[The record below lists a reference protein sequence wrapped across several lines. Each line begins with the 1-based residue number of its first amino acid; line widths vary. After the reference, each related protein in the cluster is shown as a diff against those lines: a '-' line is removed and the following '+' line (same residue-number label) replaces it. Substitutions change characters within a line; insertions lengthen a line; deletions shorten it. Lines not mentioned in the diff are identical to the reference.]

1 MNKLLLMIG
10 AAATLAAPLAYGEV
24 VYQNDFLTRTSTGA
38 VPYGGW
44 REIPYVTGKLVN
56 DGYSNALEV
65 FRDTDLQDNW
75 IRSRNSSSGYAYVI
89 DDGDNQ
95 ETILFSDQA
104 DYASYIIVKHRLG
117 NTFTTGVVTAQCDF
131 KPPEDWLWFSS
142 KNVRLVLGDET
153 FFSPS
158 TSMDDFTKYLA
169 AGAGIAMQGNTNP
182 GEDYRFSLYGADV
195 ATAPTGARK
204 GIWYRVV
211 ITANLDTKKY
221 GVAIYEMGASHPALD
236 AATPATAA
244 WTATDVDFWSETK
257 GVTANGISSIGI
269 TGYGIAGTLDTSLRQ
284 KTAQVDN
291 IRVAHNGVECYVND
305 FSSRKSR
312 VFGGATTAT
321 YELNS
326 VLTNS
331 VQSEVYVL
339 DTNIVP
345 DRENSGTT
353 VQPIGIDGWR
363 RVANQWAEG
372 NAQVR
377 NDGSGTYLRFSGG
390 GSSAYLGQLFGTSVS
405 SGKVR
410 LSVDV
415 RLPSNWTSSSSGALW
430 VALGNDEYYNA
441 VPADANNYRFAA
453 VGIRGET
460 NTPTYVEPSGS
471 QNPSPSADISAS
483 HWYRIVVT
491 ADLDND
497 TTAFSVYEQ
506 GTAYPVKATADGT
519 LIYNTDSIG
528 KLNGSNVQSLSS
540 FSLAALNVV
549 VWFDNIKVWHFSAD
563 GGTESLLYE
572 NYFSTRTCYLNGGRI
587 VGTLAKN
594 PVGIDGWMR
603 QYRTTD
609 DFLLV
614 GGDNP
619 ALGFNAVDKDYSAY
633 AVHDLGAV
641 YKGGKTTVQF
651 DVCAP
656 SGWLQND
663 GFACVWLGDDWYHE
677 GNMNG
682 GTSESNY
689 FIRWAACGVGFSYTK
704 FAAYSGDGV
713 GGGAWQKSSSTA
725 TAGNWY
731 RFVVTADPHARTSDV
746 AVYDMGATH
755 PTLATATPIG
765 EAVASWTALPFRQNE
780 VKRSGF
786 SSIGIQAKGVKAANP
801 LVETDHRL
809 LFDNICVEHSPRGFV
824 LIIQ

>member
-1 MNKLLLMIG
+1 MKKLMIIG
-10 AAATLAAPLAYGEV
+10 AAAVSLIAPLVNGEV
-24 VYQNDFLTRTSTGA
+24 VYQNDFATRTSAGA
-38 VPYGGW
+38 VPCGEW
-44 REIPYVTGKLVN
+44 REVPYVTGKLVN
-56 DGYSNALEV
+56 DGYSNSIEV

-75 IRSRNSSSGYAYVI
+75 IRGRNSGASYAYVI
-89 DDGDNQ
+89 DDNGNP
-95 ETILFSDQA
+95 EALLFSGET
-104 DYASYIIVKHRLG
+104 DYANHIIVKHRLG

-131 KPPEDWLWFSS
+131 KPPEDWLWYSS
-142 KNVRLVLGDET
+142 KHVRLLLGDET
-153 FFSPS
+153 FYSPV

-169 AGAGIAMQGNTNP
+169 AGAGVGMNGNTNP
-182 GEDYRFSLYGADV
+182 GNEYKFVPYGADISSLP
-195 ATAPTGARK
+195 ANAKK

-221 GVAIYEMGASHPALD
+221 GFAMYEMGAEHPALD
-236 AATPATAA
+236 AETPATIAYA
-244 WTATDVDFWSETK
+244 ENGIDFWSVTK
-257 GVTANGISSIGI
+257 GVVANGISSIGI
-269 TGYGIAGTLDTSLRQ
+269 AGYGIAGTSDASLRA

-305 FSSRKSR
+305 FSSRKLR

-415 RLPSNWTSSSSGALW
+415 RLPSNWPSSSSGALW

-460 NTPTYVEPSGS
+460 NTPTYVKPSGS

-549 VWFDNIKVWHFSAD
+549 VWFDNIKVWHISAD

-594 PVGIDGWMR
+594 PVGIDGWTR

-614 GGDNP
+614 GGENP
-619 ALGFNAVDKDYSAY
+619 ALGFNSVDKDYSNY
-633 AVHDLGAV
+633 AVHDLGGA
-641 YKGGKTTVQF
+641 YKGGKATVRF

-656 SGWLQND
+656 SAWLQND
-663 GFACVWLGDDWYHE
+663 GFAYVWLGGDQYHE
-677 GNMNG
+677 GNING
-682 GTSESNY
+682 GSSGPNY
-689 FIRWAACGVGFSYTK
+689 FQRWAAFGVGLSYTK
-704 FAAYSGDGV
+704 FAAFAGDGS
-713 GGGAWQKSSSTA
+713 GGGTWQKSSSTT
-725 TAGNWY
+725 TAGHWY
-731 RFVVTADPHARTSDV
+731 RFVVKSDFHACTSDV
-746 AVYDMGATH
+746 VVYDMGAEQ
-755 PTLATATPIG
+755 PTFATATPTTD
-765 EAVASWTALPFRQNE
+765 AVATFTSLPFRQNA
-780 VKRSGF
+780 VKRSGLT
-786 SSIGIQAKGVKAANP
+786 SIGIQAKGVKAANP
-801 LVETDHRL
+801 LLPTEYRIL
-809 LFDNICVEHSPRGFV
+809 LDNLSVEHAPAGFI
-824 LIIQ
+824 LTIK